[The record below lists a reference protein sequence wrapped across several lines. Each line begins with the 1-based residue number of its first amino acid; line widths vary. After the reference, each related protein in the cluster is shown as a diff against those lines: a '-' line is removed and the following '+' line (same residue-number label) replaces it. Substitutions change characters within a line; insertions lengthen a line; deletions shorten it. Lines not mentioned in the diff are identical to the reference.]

1 MVESAGRGSIA
12 VARRDVPEAGTNRRH
27 RVGGSDSERATVA
40 SHGVDALVGGV
51 WQTIATGT
59 TIGHKKLDRV
69 PSMTVQGIRLR
80 IASSIGAPQIATIAV
95 WPGRP

>member
-1 MVESAGRGSIA
+1 LA
-12 VARRDVPEAGTNRRH
+12 EAIQNGQR
-27 RVGGSDSERATVA
+27 VA

-80 IASSIGAPQIATIAV
+80 ITSSIGAPQIATIAV